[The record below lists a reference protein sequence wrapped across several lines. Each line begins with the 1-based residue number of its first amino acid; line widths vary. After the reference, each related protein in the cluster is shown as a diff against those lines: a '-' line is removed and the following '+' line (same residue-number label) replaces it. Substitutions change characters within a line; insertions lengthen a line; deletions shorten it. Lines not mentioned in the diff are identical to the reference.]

1 MNSERCKSYL
11 QKKIKI
17 NMRKW
22 KDGRWKSQKQA
33 LAVSYSQMR
42 EYCVRSK
49 KARLRY
55 KSKNMRKSNPKKK
68 SNKNKSNRSKK

>member
-42 EYCVRSK
+42 EYCARSK

-55 KSKNMRKSNPKKK
+55 KSNMRKSNPKKR
-68 SNKNKSNRSKK
+68 SNKKKSTRS